1 MKLSTRLSIIVACSI
16 AGLLLIGGLG
26 LQSLRSSMMAER
38 HAQIETLLKLSVG
51 LVESFQKQE
60 QSGKL
65 SKQEAQTR
73 AAQALMG
80 LQSGTDYVFARDD
93 SDVLVA
99 HSSAARVGKVDLGS
113 KVPDG
118 RTTVQVYRDGLA
130 QQGKLAFVE
139 ILTAKP
145 GDKSD
150 NKIPKLNGVT
160 RFEPWGWTL
169 GTGFFL
175 DDIDA
180 AYRRYAITMALVG
193 LVILAVTAG
202 LSFVFSRQIY
212 AQLGGEPDYA
222 AAMVNAVA
230 RGDLTQ
236 QLATAPAGSLIHAL
250 GEMQRAMKDLISQI
264 HSQSEALKHAA
275 SEINTTM
282 EEISASSQQSSDA
295 TSATAASVE
304 EMAVSVGMIAD
315 SARDTESNSSR
326 AAELARGGTTQI
338 SAAAVEIQKVS
349 EQIETASAQI
359 GELAERTHHIGGIA
373 NVIKEIAA
381 QTNLLALNAAIEAA
395 RAGEQGRGFAVVADE
410 VRKLAE
416 RTTKA
421 TSEIND
427 TILAVQSDT
436 SAVVTSMQ
444 AVGPQVARGVSLADA
459 AARSLSE
466 ISLSTEATLE
476 KIHDVAHATS
486 EQNQASNNIAA
497 NIERIATMVDESDR
511 SVRSASD
518 AVASLSRMAHDMNSA
533 LARFKL

>member
-1 MKLSTRLSIIVACSI
+1 MKLSTRLGIVVACSVI
-16 AGLLLIGGLG
+16 GLLLIAALG

-38 HAQIETLLKLSVG
+38 HAQIDTLLKLSVG
-51 LVESFQKQE
+51 MVDTFYKQE

-65 SKQEAQTR
+65 NRQEAQTR
-73 AAQALMG
+73 AAEALRG
-80 LQSGTDYVFARDD
+80 LQSGSDYLFARDD
-93 SDVLVA
+93 GDVLIA
-99 HSSAARVGKVDLGS
+99 HPAAARVGKVDKGS
-113 KVPDG
+113 KLPDG
-118 RTTVQVYRDGLA
+118 RTTVEVYRDGLA
-130 QQGKLAFVE
+130 KQGKLAFVE

-145 GDKSD
+145 GGKPEDVS
-150 NKIPKLNGVT
+150 PKLNGVT

-180 AYRRYAITMALVG
+180 AYRHYAITMAIVG
-193 LVILAVTAG
+193 LVILAITAG
-202 LSFVFSRQIY
+202 LSIVFSRRIY
-212 AQLGGEPDYA
+212 GQLGGEPDYA

-230 RGDLTQ
+230 KGDLSQ
-236 QLATAPAGSLIHAL
+236 QLTAAPAGSLIHAL
-250 GEMQRAMKDLISQI
+250 GDMQKEMKDLISQI
-264 HSQSEALKHAA
+264 HAQSEALKRAA
-275 SEINTTM
+275 GAINNTM
-282 EEISASSQQSSDA
+282 EEISTSSQQSSDA
-295 TSATAASVE
+295 TSSTAASVE

-315 SARDTESNSSR
+315 SARDTETHSSR
-326 AAELARGGTTQI
+326 AAELAKGGTTQI
-338 SAAAVEIQKVS
+338 TSAAAEIQKVS

-359 GELAERTHHIGGIA
+359 AELAERTGHIGGIA

-421 TSEIND
+421 TTEINE
-427 TILAVQSDT
+427 TILAVQANT
-436 SAVVTSMQ
+436 SAVVISMQ

-459 AARSLSE
+459 AALSLRE
-466 ISLSTEATLE
+466 ISSTTDATLE

-497 NIERIATMVDESDR
+497 NIERIANMVEESER
-511 SVRSASD
+511 SVRGASE
-518 AVASLSRMAHDMNSA
+518 AVASLSRMANDINGA
-533 LARFKL
+533 LARFRY